1 MLAGIINGIKIIV
14 VQVQKQRKARNLA
27 ADEDPMLELRKVVT
41 LRFSDKLRVIL
52 GGKKIGDPFGSPK
65 QRL

>member
-1 MLAGIINGIKIIV
+1 MVAGIINGINIIL
-14 VQVQKQRKARNLA
+14 VQVQKKHKVRNLA
-27 ADEDPMLELRKVVT
+27 ADEDPMLEPRKVVT
-41 LRFSDKLRVIL
+41 LRLSDKWRVIL